1 MVSLCKFLFLES
13 VLDVGD
19 ATVAAA
25 TRDRIKIMQTKSGI
39 EVKNISPPIHYEC
52 GYCTAVLDMSQ
63 HSVLLVNS
71 SGVKDVNIRFMKKH
85 EKL

>member
-1 MVSLCKFLFLES
+1 MQVPFSES

-19 ATVAAA
+19 AAVAAA

-39 EVKNISPPIHYEC
+39 KVKNISPPIHYEC

-71 SGVKDVNIRFMKKH
+71 NGVQDVNIRFMKKL